1 MGNNKHN
8 THSIMNKILYTFFTC
23 FLFILSSQ
31 AEERYDL
38 RKMLDSKIEQRE
50 YYMQIKENRIDSL
63 CKLITP
69 QSSLVDQYLINDKI
83 YHEYSTYRYDSAKY
97 YITLNENISERLGI
111 QKYKDEVKLRK
122 AMLLS
127 TTGLFKEAIETLESI
142 NRGTLDESLLTDY
155 YMTNEWAYLRIKNYV
170 DDEVYSP
177 VYRQKELLYIDSTFQ
192 QLEQGTIDYY
202 YYKGYIMFQQ
212 GKMDEAKTVLLD
224 LLSKLN
230 VDSRLY
236 AIVTSNIATIYKSQG
251 DQYNYEIYL
260 IRSAI
265 SDQVCA
271 LKENRSMQEL
281 AMYLFQEHPEELDR
295 ANLYIQC
302 AMEDAQFFNNRVRT
316 IQIAR
321 KLPVIVS
328 AFQDK
333 SRIENR
339 NLRITLGTISFLVVG
354 LILALFYIY
363 KQIKLVK
370 ESRLKL
376 RKLNNQLNS
385 LNTELTDSNSKLSEA
400 NKMREEYVGLFID
413 ISSSYINKMA
423 QYRDTVKRKILA
435 KQIDELYKISN
446 SSELLQTEIAEF
458 FDNFD
463 TAFLNL
469 YPTFITDFNTLL
481 TEEGKIKLK
490 NTEKLSPELRVFA
503 LIRLGIT
510 DSSKIASFL
519 RFSPQT
525 VYNYRAK
532 VKKFSVVDRND
543 FEKYVMEIG
552 NLI

>member
-1 MGNNKHN
+1 MN
-8 THSIMNKILYTFFTC
+8 SVMNKILFTFF
-23 FLFILSSQ
+23 FSFIFIVPSQ
-31 AEERYDL
+31 AGERDDL
-38 RKMLDSKIEQRE
+38 MKELDSKIKERK

-69 QSSLVDQYLINDKI
+69 QSSLEDQYLINNKI
-83 YHEYSTYRYDSAKY
+83 YQEYSTYRYDSAKH
-97 YITLNENISERLGI
+97 YITLNKNISEILGI
-111 QKYKDEVKLRK
+111 QRYKDEVSLHT

-127 TTGLFKEAIETLESI
+127 TTGLFKEAIEILESI
-142 NRGTLDESLLTDY
+142 SRSTLHESLLTDY
-155 YMTNEWAYLRIKNYV
+155 YMTNEWAYLRMKNYV

-177 VYRQKELLYIDSTFQ
+177 VYEQKELLYVDSVFQ
-192 QLEQGTIDYY
+192 QLEKGSTDYF
-202 YYKGYIMFQQ
+202 YYKGYIMLQQ
-212 GKMDEAKTVLLD
+212 GKMDESKTVLLG

-236 AIVTSNIATIYKSQG
+236 AIVTSNIATICKSQG
-251 DQYNYEIYL
+251 DLHNYDVYL
-260 IRSAI
+260 IKSAI

-271 LKENRSMQEL
+271 LKENRAMQEL
-281 AMYLFQEHPEELDR
+281 AMYLFQEHPKELDR
-295 ANLYIQC
+295 ANKYIQC

-316 IQIAR
+316 VQIAR

-328 AFQDK
+328 AFQEK
-333 SRIENR
+333 SKTENR
-339 NLRITLGTISFLVVG
+339 NLRIALVTISFLVVG
-354 LILALFYIY
+354 LILALYYIN

-376 RKLNNQLNS
+376 RKLNDQLNG
-385 LNTELTDSNSKLSEA
+385 LNTELTDSNNKLSEA

-413 ISSSYINKMA
+413 LSSSYINKMA

-435 KQIDELYKISN
+435 KQIDDLYKISN
-446 SSELLQTEIAEF
+446 SSDLLQSELTDF

-469 YPTFITDFNTLL
+469 YPTFITDFNALL
-481 TEEGKIKLK
+481 NEEGQIRLK
-490 NTEKLSPELRVFA
+490 NNEKLNPELRVFA

-532 VKKFSVVDRND
+532 VKKFSVVDRNE

-552 NLI
+552 TLM